1 MYESPILLIIVSVA
15 LFCVITLFR
24 NFMPEKRRWW
34 QFVIP
39 AVVFVAAFAVDYFV
53 ETDREKVR
61 ARILEARAAVLSQQ
75 PQVIIGML
83 DTDYQGQHG
92 YNREA
97 VAKKCRQYFSRPFA
111 KKIRINYNEITV
123 DGNKAQSILN
133 TTVHFEE
140 STEAGQ
146 YFTLAVIEA
155 KIDFIRHGDT
165 WFVRN
170 VHIEKVNN
178 KEPPRW

>member
-39 AVVFVAAFAVDYFV
+39 AFVFVAAFALDYFV
-53 ETDREKVR
+53 ETDREKVK

-75 PQVIIGML
+75 PQIIIGML
-83 DTDYQGQHG
+83 DADYHGQHG

-97 VAKKCRQYFSRPFA
+97 VAKRSRQYFTRPFA

-123 DGNKAQSILN
+123 EGDKAQSILN
-133 TTVHFEE
+133 TTVHF
-140 STEAGQ
+140 A
-146 YFTLAVIEA
+146 LAIIET
-155 KIDFIRHGDT
+155 KIDFIRHGNT
-165 WFVRN
+165 WLVRS
-170 VHIEKVNN
+170 VDIEKINN